1 MNKKL
6 VGIAVAVV
14 LIAGFFWY
22 LSNEN
27 KKVQVDNSLESAT
40 EQEEAQA
47 TLPAVEEGTE
57 EPQTEAATEEDQ
69 VKEAENKP
77 EETIGTSAGGRKIM
91 AYHYG
96 TGSKEV
102 LLVGGIHGGYS
113 WNTAL
118 LAYQMMDYFDANPKA
133 VPDGVKV
140 TIVPVLNSDGLSR
153 VVDSAGRF
161 KPTDVST
168 SQEDRIAGRFNAN
181 NVDLNRNFDCNW
193 QATAVWQNKTVS
205 GGTSVFSEPEAR
217 AIRDYVQKPEI
228 TAVVAWYSSAGGV
241 FSSSCN
247 GEVAAATKEMTD
259 IYAKA
264 SGYPAHKDF
273 DYYEISGD
281 MTNWFAKNNVPAVGV
296 VLTTADDVEWDKNLA
311 GVKAVLNH
319 FAK

>member
-6 VGIAVAVV
+6 VIVAIVAVIV
-14 LIAGFFWY
+14 IGVFYY
-22 LSNEN
+22 LANKKTGEVQAPTTPTEETNEPVEETKAPVTEN
-27 KKVQVDNSLESAT
+27 K
-40 EQEEAQA
+40 EEVK
-47 TLPAVEEGTE
+47 TVPA
-57 EPQTEAATEEDQ
+57 
-69 VKEAENKP
+69 EAEIKAPEVKP
-77 EETIGTSAGGRKIM
+77 EEVIGKSAGGRDIR

-96 TGSKEV
+96 TGPKEI

-133 VPDGVKV
+133 VPEGVKL
-140 TIVPVLNSDGLSR
+140 TIIPVLNADGLSR

-168 SQEDRIAGRFNAN
+168 SQEARIAGRFNAN

-193 QATAVWQNKTVS
+193 QATAVWQNKAVS
-205 GGTSVFSEPEAR
+205 GGTSVFSEPEAQ

-264 SGYPAHKDF
+264 AGYAAHKDF

-281 MTNWFAKNNVPAVGV
+281 MTNWFAKNNVPAIGV

-311 GVKAVLNH
+311 GVKAVLGYL
-319 FAK
+319 AK